1 MPRFRATLQLTD
13 LSGSDHAHVR
23 ESVEESLNKA
33 GLSHWRVLSI
43 EDQAKVS
50 PLVQTIPAAPRSP
63 GRRAA
68 NLGGYLLVVA
78 VAWALWFFWTLF
90 E

>member
-1 MPRFRATLQLTD
+1 MPRFRAILQLTD
-13 LSGSDHAHVR
+13 LSGSDPAHVR

-50 PLVQTIPAAPRSP
+50 PSFRRFRPLHGVRDVERRTSVATCSSSP
-63 GRRAA
+63 WPGPSGSSGPCS
-68 NLGGYLLVVA
+68 N
-78 VAWALWFFWTLF
+78 
-90 E
+90 